1 MISHCHIH
9 GLSVYHKGDIKKK
22 AVIFI
27 HGNSLSSKTFQSQLE
42 NLPFP
47 VLTFDLPG
55 HGLSDRHSDYE
66 SIYCLPGYITALK
79 SIITELE
86 MSDYILAGHS
96 LGGHIAIEATE
107 EISQTKGLF
116 VFGTPPIGIP
126 PEMDK
131 MFLPNPN
138 IAHLFSKEISDLEAT
153 TVGTEFVFNNQ
164 TLAADLKAMIL
175 NTDGNTRL
183 NLGASIGKG
192 QFKNEK
198 EFVSKT
204 NLPICIAHG
213 NKDTLV
219 NLEYIKELSIPNLWN
234 NKINILENVGHIP
247 QMENSEKFNS
257 LITGFYKSVFS

>member
-1 MISHCHIH
+1 MISNCHVH
-9 GLSVYHKGDIKKK
+9 GLNVYYTGDIKKR
-22 AVIFI
+22 ALVFI
-27 HGNSLSSKTFQSQLE
+27 HGNSLNSKTFQSQME

-47 VLTFDLPG
+47 VMAFDLPG
-55 HGLSDRHSDYE
+55 HGLSDRYTDFE
-66 SIYCLPGYITALK
+66 NIYCLPGYVSALK
-79 SIITELE
+79 NLVAEFG
-86 MSDYILAGHS
+86 MSDFILAGHS
-96 LGGHIAIEATE
+96 LGGHIALEAAE
-107 EISQTKGLF
+107 ELNQTKGLF
-116 VFGTPPIGIP
+116 IFGTPPIGIP

-138 IAHLFSKEISDLEAT
+138 IAHLFSKDISESDAM
-153 TVGTEFVFNNQ
+153 TVGMEFVFNNQ

-204 NLPICIAHG
+204 NLPIGIVQG
-213 NKDTLV
+213 NKETLV

-247 QMENSEKFNS
+247 QMENAEKFNS
-257 LITGFYKSVFS
+257 IIIDFCNSVFS